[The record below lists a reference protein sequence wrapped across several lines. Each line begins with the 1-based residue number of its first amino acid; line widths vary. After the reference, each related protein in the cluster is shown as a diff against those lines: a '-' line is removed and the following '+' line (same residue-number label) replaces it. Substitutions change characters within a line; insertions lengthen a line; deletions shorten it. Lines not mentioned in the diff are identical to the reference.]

1 MIKIIKDYSKLIEN
15 NNENNNIKQTKIL
28 YSESP
33 EKYIEIE
40 NSDSNEDFVQITE
53 EEKIKFIKN

>member
-1 MIKIIKDYSKLIEN
+1 MIKIIKDYSKLI
-15 NNENNNIKQTKIL
+15 ENNNIKQTKIL